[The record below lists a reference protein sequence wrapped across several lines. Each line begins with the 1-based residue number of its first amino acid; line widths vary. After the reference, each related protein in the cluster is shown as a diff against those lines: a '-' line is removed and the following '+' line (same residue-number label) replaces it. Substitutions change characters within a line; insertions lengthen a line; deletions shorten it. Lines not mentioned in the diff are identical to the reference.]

1 MKKIIFLVMLL
12 VLGVVLSGCDVTYD
26 IQKDDSV
33 IITIECDEDDVDEF
47 GEDFDFDEGDLDN
60 KEDLEDILDD
70 IVDEYDDL
78 EGEISVKSFKRDKN
92 DDFTLVFEFLPN
104 SDIEDSAKDSIAVG
118 VASDV
123 LDYFAE
129 IRYDNDFED
138 IYDDEFSDDV
148 DDEKFYAYDKYGDEM
163 TDKEME
169 EYFDNAKL
177 SKLKAAFILAEDVD
191 VYVPGK
197 IEMIISPD
205 DSVDVDDGAISFEN
219 YAYIIY
225 KTSSNALLIILLIV
239 LLAALGVGGYYAYN
253 KFFAK
258 KDDADEII
266 DMESEE

>member
-1 MKKIIFLVMLL
+1 MKKIIFWVMLL

-104 SDIEDSAKDSIAVG
+104 S
-118 VASDV
+118 
-123 LDYFAE
+123 
-129 IRYDNDFED
+129 D

-239 LLAALGVGGYYAYN
+239 FVNFLWLFLIRIFSYDHIRGLY
-253 KFFAK
+253 
-258 KDDADEII
+258 
-266 DMESEE
+266 